1 MNKIYRL
8 VWNKSLNLWTV
19 VSENA
24 RGVTKKRNVAAN
36 ISIKTAA
43 SLSNPQD
50 QHVLF
55 KPSLIAIALSSVFFS
70 TGAFAA
76 ANIGGGVSSN
86 GSSMAIS
93 PPNDQCSGMGGQ
105 ASITNGTTGN
115 GGGSV
120 AMGCGNNI
128 SGTDS
133 TWQQRVVNRRGAGDV
148 AYGAG
153 VPTGNT
159 GGVLTGST
167 AVGRQNMI
175 RGIGGATVVGTA
187 NNSNSSSNFHNVL
200 IGQGNSSGGTGG
212 YNTLMGVGNQVV
224 DAANATS
231 DGTGVGTNSIAIGI
245 ANRVTGQTAIAFGRQ
260 SYADAD
266 YSIAQ
271 GNTATV
277 NKGATGGI
285 ALGYSATTSGA
296 RGIAIGSSDS
306 ASRDYDLASSPHAAG
321 VDSIAMGTRSKA
333 TGNETVAVGRQ
344 STAGN
349 ARDIAIGQGATAQGV
364 TDNGV
369 IRTAVA
375 VGSGSRA
382 AGRNTVA
389 LGEASTASGSG
400 ATATGAG
407 AQATGDFSTSTG
419 NQSKATA
426 NFTTATGNQAAALA
440 EGATVTGSNAT
451 AGGILSS
458 AFGAASNASGE
469 QSVAVGA
476 AAESAGENAVAVG
489 PDAKANSANDIAIG
503 NDAATALGSNGN
515 NIAMGNGVTT
525 GATGQNISIGSDGTT
540 ANSETA
546 EGGAVAIGRNQI
558 ASGDGAVAI
567 GDPNRA
573 MGSGAVALGKDNTAA
588 GDNTASTMANGAVA
602 IGNTNLAVG
611 QGSVALGNTSTAA
624 AAGAIALGD
633 TANAQATRGVAM
645 GSNAVAT
652 NVNDVAL
659 GSGSVT
665 SAANP
670 TSNGTVGDITYNYA
684 GTSPSSVMS
693 VGSEGNE
700 RQITNVAAGRV
711 NETSTDAINGSQLY
725 STQKALGN
733 LTESTANHLGGNSV
747 VNPDGSITAPSYI
760 VNETPINNVGDAIE
774 ALDQGWNLQ
783 SNGAGAD
790 AIKAGD
796 TVDIGTVT
804 GEENLTVT
812 KNGNTIQYG
821 LNKVLKVDSVTAGD
835 TVINDNGVTIANGP
849 SITKSGIN
857 AAGNPISNVGAGVA
871 GTDAVNKD
879 QLDDAAAAAKTEV
892 TQGKNITVSKTTGAD
907 GQDIYNVATADNVD
921 FNNVTVGGANGV
933 NIDGTTG
940 KISGVTAG
948 EVSATSDEA
957 INGSQLA
964 GTAKSV
970 SDALGGGSTVNPDG
984 TVTAPS
990 YTVNGETVRNV
1001 GDAITE
1007 LDKGWNLQSNG
1018 ANAGAIKAGDT
1029 VDIGTVAGEEN
1040 LTVTKNGNT
1049 IQYGLNKDLK
1059 VDSVTAGDTV
1069 INTDGVTI
1077 SNGPS
1082 ITKSGIN
1089 VAGNPISN
1097 VGAGVNDTD
1106 AVNKG
1111 QLDDAAAAA
1120 KTEVTQGKN
1129 ITVTK
1134 TKGLDGQD
1142 IYNVATADNV
1152 DFNNVTVGDVTIDGS
1167 TGKISGVTAGEVSA
1181 TSDEAINGSQLA
1193 GTAKSVS
1200 DALGG
1205 GSTVNPDGTVSAPSY
1220 TVNGVESNNVGAAI
1234 SELDKGWNL
1243 QSNGANGAAIKAG
1256 DTVDIGTVAGE
1267 ENLTVTKN
1275 GNTIQYGLNKDLKV
1289 DSVTAGDTVINT
1301 DGVTISNGPSITK
1314 SGINAAGNPI
1324 SNVGAGVNDSDAVNK
1339 GQLDDAAAAA
1349 KTEVTQGKNITVSK
1363 TTGADGQDIYN
1374 VATADNVDFNNVTVG
1389 GANGVNIDGATGKIS
1404 GVTAGEVSATSDEA
1418 INGSQLAGTAKS
1430 VSDALGGGSTVNPDG
1445 TVTAPSYTVNGET
1458 VRNVGDAITELDK
1471 GWNLQSNGANAG
1483 AIKAGDTVDIGTV
1496 AGEENLTVTKNGNT
1510 IQYGLNKDLKVDSVT
1525 AGDTVINTDGVTISN
1540 GPSIT
1545 KSGINVAGNP
1555 ITNVGA
1561 GVNDTDAVNKGQ
1573 LDDAAA
1579 AAKTEVTQGKNITV
1593 TKTTGSDGQ
1602 DIYNV
1607 ATADNVDFNNVTVG
1621 GANGVNID
1629 GTTGKISGVT
1639 AGEVSATSDEAINGS
1654 QLAGTAKSVSDAL
1667 GGGSTVNPDGTVTAP
1682 SYTVNGVES
1691 NNVGA
1696 AISELDKGWNLQ
1708 SNGANAGAVKAGDTV
1723 DIGTVTGEE
1732 NLTVTK
1738 NGNTIQYGL
1747 NKDLKVDSV
1756 TAGDTVINTNGVT
1769 ITNGPSITKSGI
1781 NAAGNPISNVGAG
1794 VNDTDAVNKSQLD
1807 KAAAAAKTEVEA
1819 GKNMTVES
1827 RTGTDGQTI
1836 YEVATAD
1843 DVDFNNVT
1851 VGGPN
1856 GVNIDGTTGK
1866 ISGVTDGTVA
1876 AGSKDA
1882 VNGGQLNDSVASTG
1896 DILGGGVTNEGGRL
1910 NGPFTVNDKGYDTVA
1925 DAIQGEAAAAKT
1937 EVEAGKN
1944 MTVESRTGADG
1955 QTIYEVATADNV
1967 DFNNVTVGGPNGVN
1981 IDGTTGKISGV
1992 TDGTVAAGSKD
2003 AVNGGQLN
2011 DSVASTGDILGG
2023 GVTNEGGKLNGPFTV
2038 NDKGYDTVADAIQG
2052 EAAAAKTEVTEGKN
2066 VTVTKTTGADG
2077 QDIYNVATKD
2087 DVSFDSV
2094 QVGDVNID
2102 GTTGKISGVT
2112 DGTIAAGSK
2121 DAVNGGQLHGVADS
2135 VRNSIGG
2142 ETTLNPDGSI
2152 TTANVGNTGQNNI
2165 HDAIDSVR
2173 GQAVAA
2179 KTEVEAGKNMTVESR
2194 TGADGQ
2200 TIYEVAT
2207 ADDVSF
2213 DSVQVGDVN
2222 IDGATGKISGVADGT
2237 IAAGS
2242 KDAIN
2247 GGQLND
2253 SLTSTG
2259 DILGGGVT
2267 NEGGKLN
2274 GPFTVSGKG
2283 YDTVADA
2290 IQGEAAAAKT
2300 EVTEGKNVTVTKTTG
2315 ADGQDIYNVATKD
2328 DVSFDSVQVGD
2339 VNIDGTTGKISGVAD
2354 GTIAAGS
2361 KDAVNGGQIHGI
2373 ADSVKNSIGGETTLN
2388 PDGSITTGNVGNTGQ
2403 NNIHDAIDS
2412 VRGQAVAAKTTVTEG
2427 DNMVVTQTK
2436 NADGSTNYEVAT
2448 ARDVDFDSVQVG
2460 DVNIDAATGKISGVA
2475 DGTIAAGS
2483 KDAVNGGQLNDSIAS
2498 TGDILGGGV
2507 TNEGGKL
2514 NGPFTVSGKG
2524 YDTVAD
2530 AIQGEA
2536 AASKTEVT
2544 EGKNVTVTKTTG
2556 ADGQDIYNVAT
2567 KDDVSF
2573 DSVQVGDVNIDAA
2586 TGKISGVAD
2595 GTIAAGSK
2603 DAINGGQLNDSIAS
2617 TGDILGGGVTNEGGK
2632 LNGPFTVSGKG
2643 YDTVADAIQGEA
2655 AAAKTEV
2662 TEGKNVTVTKTTGAD
2677 GQDIYNVATKDDVS
2691 FDSVQ
2696 VGDVNIDGTT
2706 GKISGVA
2713 DGTIAAGSTE
2723 AINGG
2728 QIHGI
2733 ADSVKNS
2740 IGGETT
2746 LNPDGSITT
2755 GNVGNT
2761 GQNNIHDAIDS
2772 VRGQAVAAKTTV
2784 TEGDN
2789 MVVTQSTNPDGS
2801 TNYEVATARD
2811 VDFDSVQVGDVNIDG
2826 ATGKISGVA
2835 DGTIAAGSKDAVNGG
2850 QLNDSVASTG
2860 DILGGGV
2867 TNEGGKLNGPFTVSG
2882 KGYDTVADAIQGEA
2896 AASKTEVTEGK
2907 NVTVTKTT
2915 GGDGQDIYNVAT
2927 KDDVDF
2933 NNVTVGGPN
2942 GINIDGTTG
2951 KISGVADGTV
2961 AAGSKDAVNGGQLDD
2976 SVASTGDILGGGVT
2990 NEGGKLNG
2998 PFTVSGKGYDTVA
3011 DAIQGEAAAAKTEVT
3026 EGKNVTVT
3034 KTTGADGQDIYNVA
3048 TKDDVD
3054 FDSVQ
3059 VGDVSIDG
3067 TTGKI
3072 SGVADGTIAAG
3083 SKDAVNGGQLNDS
3096 VASTG
3101 DILGGGVTNEGSKLN
3116 GPFTVND
3123 KGYDTVAD
3131 AIQGEAA
3138 AAKTEVEAGKNMTV
3152 ENRTGTDGQ
3161 TIYEVATADDVS
3173 FDSVQV
3179 GDVNIDGT
3187 TGKISGIADGTIAVG
3202 SKDAVNGG
3210 QLNDSIASTGDILGG
3225 GVTNEGGKLNGPF
3238 TVSGKGY
3245 DTVADAIQGEAA
3257 ASKTEVTE
3265 GKNVTVTKTTGA
3277 DGQDIYNVATKDD
3290 VSFDSVQVGDVNIDG
3305 ATGKISGVAD
3315 GTIAAGSKDAINGGQ
3330 IHAIADSVK
3339 NSIGGETTLNPD
3351 GSITTGNV
3359 GNTGQNNIH
3368 DAIDSVR
3375 GQAVAAKTTVTEGD
3389 NMVVTQS
3396 KNADGSTN
3404 YEVATAKD
3412 VKFDSVTATD
3422 ADGNETILD
3431 AKGVSLKDQA
3441 GNTTILGQD
3450 GLGFA
3455 DLMGN
3460 SVGPRISA
3468 RGIDAGNTVI
3478 TGVAPGRIAADS
3490 TDAING
3496 SQLKGVADS
3505 VSNAIGGNTTVNP
3518 DGSINTSNIGGTGKD
3533 NINDAIGAVGKA
3545 AQAAK
3550 TTVSKAD
3557 GDENITVTS
3566 RPNDEGGTDFQV
3578 GLSKDI
3584 KVDSV
3589 TAGDTVIN
3597 GDGLIIA
3604 GGPSVTKDGIDAGDN
3619 KVTGVADGTV
3629 AAGSKDA
3636 INGSQL
3642 HGVADSVK
3650 NVVGGN
3656 AKVNPDGSMT
3666 TSNVGGTGKNNI
3678 DDAINSVRGAAAAA
3692 KSTVSNKDGN
3702 ISVNETTKADGSKDF
3717 EVGLAKDIQVDSV
3730 TAANQV
3736 NVGGAGETTIAADGV
3751 RIAEGPSITKGGID
3765 AGSRKV
3771 TAVAEGAITPDSKDA
3786 INGSQLHQS
3795 YENVAKALGGGAGYD
3810 PSAGWTAP
3818 SYEVAGGKHDNVG
3831 DALNALNNADQALG
3845 DRITNLGDQMQ
3856 QAFYDTNQ
3864 RIDDVKKMAN
3874 AGVAA
3879 AMALETAPYI
3889 SGKYTYAVGA
3899 AYHGGENAVGLTLR
3913 KTADNGRWSLT
3924 TGVAAA
3930 SQGDPSFRVG
3940 LSGVFD

>member
-24 RGVTKKRNVAAN
+24 RGVTKKRNVTAN
-36 ISIKTAA
+36 TATVSSV
-43 SLSNPQD
+43 SLSFNLQY
-50 QHVLF
+50 QHLKL
-55 KPSLIAIALSSVFFS
+55 KPSLIALAISSFFFS
-70 TGAFAA
+70 SGAFAA
-76 ANIGGGVSSN
+76 ANTDGGVAN

-93 PPNDQCSGMGGQ
+93 PSSGACGTGGQ
-105 ASITNGTTGN
+105 ATVSGNNGT
-115 GGGSV
+115 
-120 AMGCGNNI
+120 ALGCGNNI
-128 SGTDS
+128 SGTDA
-133 TWQQRVVNRRGAGDV
+133 TFQQGVNNRRGAGTIGF
-148 AYGAG
+148 GAG
-153 VPTGNT
+153 VPTGNQ
-159 GGVLTGST
+159 GAIHSAST
-167 AVGRQNMI
+167 AVGRQNII
-175 RGIGGATVVGTA
+175 RGAGGATVVGNA
-187 NNSNSSSNFHNVL
+187 NVSNSGGNFTNVL
-200 IGQGNSSGGTGG
+200 MGQGNSVNSLVG
-212 YNTLMGVGNQVV
+212 YNTVMGIGNQIA
-224 DAANATS
+224 DAANANPNTFAGAGS
-231 DGTGVGTNSIAIGI
+231 NSIAIGV
-245 ANRVTGQTAIAFGRQ
+245 ANKVTGQTSIAFGRQ
-260 SYADAD
+260 SYAEAD
-266 YSIAQ
+266 YAIAQ
-271 GNTATV
+271 GSTATV
-277 NKGATGGI
+277 TSGATGGI
-285 ALGYSATTSGA
+285 ALGNSATTSGL
-296 RGIAIGSSDS
+296 RGIAIGSGTGGN
-306 ASRDYDLASSPHAAG
+306 DYDPASAPAAG
-321 VDSIAMGTRSKA
+321 GTDSIAVGTGAKA
-333 TGNETVAVGRQ
+333 TSVESTAIGRVAQATGGYSSAFGKGAEATAQLATAAGHNAKASGSSAVAVGDKAQASGQNTVAVGAEANAGSVAQ
-344 STAGN
+344 AGALVDNWTPESTQRRVDYGAGN
-349 ARDIAIGQGATAQGV
+349 TSLGYRAQSNNNGTAVGTSTQASGAASFAGGAGANASGRIGVAVGGGSLASGDSAVALGNTATASGAQGV
-364 TDNGV
+364 
-369 IRTAVA
+369 AM
-375 VGSGSRA
+375 
-382 AGRNTVA
+382 
-389 LGEASTASGSG
+389 
-400 ATATGAG
+400 GAG
-407 AQATGDFSTSTG
+407 ASARGNGGTALGKAAFATGNNSTAAGTNAKAAGVSSVATGD
-419 NQSKATA
+419 NA
-426 NFTTATGNQAAALA
+426 QA
-440 EGATVTGSNAT
+440 
-451 AGGILSS
+451 
-458 AFGAASNASGE
+458 
-469 QSVAVGA
+469 
-476 AAESAGENAVAVG
+476 
-489 PDAKANSANDIAIG
+489 KSANDIAIG
-503 NDAATALGSNGN
+503 RNAATAEGSEGD

-525 GATGQNISIGSDGTT
+525 GDTGKNVAMGSDGTT
-540 ANSETA
+540 ANSRTA
-546 EGGAVAIGRNQI
+546 SGGAVAIGRDQV
-558 ASGDGAVAI
+558 AQGDGAVAI

-573 MGSGAVALGKDNTAA
+573 NGDGAVALGKDNTAA
-588 GDNTASTMANGAVA
+588 GNTAASTAANGAVA
-602 IGNTNLAVG
+602 IGNTNQAIG
-611 QGSVALGNTSTAA
+611 QGSVAIGNTSKAS
-624 AAGAIALGD
+624 AAGTIALGD
-633 TANAQATRGVAM
+633 TANAANTRDIAMGQGASARGVTENGIIRTATAIGSGANADGRNTLAVGEASSATGSGANALGAGAEATADFTTATGNQAKATAGHATAIGNFAEASGVAATVMGSTAKASGETSSAFGALSNASGIESTAIGAGAQASSDYAVALGGETQAQATRGTAL

-652 NVNDVAL
+652 NENDVAL
-659 GSGSVT
+659 GAGSQT
-665 SAANP
+665 STATGTGYRTGTAA
-670 TSNGTVGDITYNYA
+670 
-684 GTSPSSVMS
+684 PSSVVS
-693 VGSEGNE
+693 VGTAGNE
-700 RQITNVAAGRV
+700 RRIQNLSDGAADTDAVNVRQLKNVQGGVDQLGESTANALGGGSIYNPNTGAISAPRYDVDRNSPASNVGDAFTRLSRGWTIQSNSGEIDGNVKAGDEVFIGKDSEDDNIKVYESKGTPGDSNRHFYDIRFGINRDLDLDSVTTGDTVMNDNGVTIANGPSMTKDGINAGDTTVSNVADGVAPSDAVNKGQLDKAAAASKTEVTEGKNITVTKTTGTDGQDIYNVATSDDVSFDSVQVGDVNIDGTTGKISGVTAGEV
-711 NETSTDAINGSQLY
+711 SATSDEAINGSQLAGTAK
-725 STQKALGN
+725 SVSDALGGG
-733 LTESTANHLGGNSV
+733 ST
-747 VNPDGSITAPSYI
+747 VNPDGTVTAPSYT
-760 VNETPINNVGDAIE
+760 VNGNNVSNVGAAISE
-774 ALDQGWNLQ
+774 LDKGWNLQ
-783 SNGAGAD
+783 SNGAKAGAV
-790 AIKAGD
+790 KAGD
-796 TVDIGTVT
+796 TVDIGTVA

-812 KNGNTIQYG
+812 KDGNNIKYG
-821 LNKVLKVDSVTAGD
+821 LNRDLKVDSVRAGD
-835 TVINDNGVTIANGP
+835 TLINDNGVTITNGP

-857 AAGNPISNVGAGVA
+857 AAGNTISNVGAGVA

-921 FNNVTVGGANGV
+921 FNNVTVGDV
-933 NIDGTTG
+933 TIDGTTG

-1018 ANAGAIKAGDT
+1018 ANAGAIRTGDT

-1040 LTVTKNGNT
+1040 LTVTKDGNN
-1049 IQYGLNKDLK
+1049 IKYGLNRDLK
-1059 VDSVTAGDTV
+1059 VDSVRAGDTL
-1069 INTDGVTI
+1069 IN
-1077 SNGPS
+1077 
-1082 ITKSGIN
+1082 
-1089 VAGNPISN
+1089 
-1097 VGAGVNDTD
+1097 
-1106 AVNKG
+1106 
-1111 QLDDAAAAA
+1111 
-1120 KTEVTQGKN
+1120 
-1129 ITVTK
+1129 
-1134 TKGLDGQD
+1134 
-1142 IYNVATADNV
+1142 DN
-1152 DFNNVTVGDVTIDGS
+1152 
-1167 TGKISGVTAGEVSA
+1167 
-1181 TSDEAINGSQLA
+1181 
-1193 GTAKSVS
+1193 
-1200 DALGG
+1200 
-1205 GSTVNPDGTVSAPSY
+1205 
-1220 TVNGVESNNVGAAI
+1220 
-1234 SELDKGWNL
+1234 
-1243 QSNGANGAAIKAG
+1243 
-1256 DTVDIGTVAGE
+1256 
-1267 ENLTVTKN
+1267 
-1275 GNTIQYGLNKDLKV
+1275 
-1289 DSVTAGDTVINT
+1289 
-1301 DGVTISNGPSITK
+1301 GVTISNGPSITK

-1324 SNVGAGVNDSDAVNK
+1324 SNVGAGVEDTDAVNK
-1339 GQLDDAAAAA
+1339 GQLDKAAAAA

-1363 TTGADGQDIYN
+1363 TTGLDGQDIYN

-1445 TVTAPSYTVNGET
+1445 TVTAPSYTVNGNN
-1458 VRNVGDAITELDK
+1458 VSNVGAAISELDK
-1471 GWNLQSNGANAG
+1471 GWSLQSNGANG
-1483 AIKAGDTVDIGTV
+1483 ASIKAGDTVDIGTV
-1496 AGEENLTVTKNGNT
+1496 AGEENLTVTKDGNN
-1510 IQYGLNKDLKVDSVT
+1510 IKYGLNRDLKVDSVR
-1525 AGDTVINTDGVTISN
+1525 AGDTLINDNGVTISN

-1545 KSGINVAGNP
+1545 KSGINAAGNP
-1555 ITNVGA
+1555 ISNVGA
-1561 GVNDTDAVNKGQ
+1561 GVDDTDAVNKGQ
-1573 LDDAAA
+1573 LDKAAA
-1579 AAKTEVTQGKNITV
+1579 ASKTEVTQGKNITV
-1593 TKTTGSDGQ
+1593 TKTTGLDGQ

-1629 GTTGKISGVT
+1629 GNTGKISGVTAGEVSATSDEAINGSQLAGTAKSVSDALGGGSVVNPDGTVTAPSYTVNGNNVSNVGAAISELDKGWNLQTNGAGADAIKAGDTVDIGTVAGEENLTVTKDGNNIKYGLNRDLKVESVRAGDTLINDNGVTISNGPSITKSGINAAGNPISNVGAGVDDTDAVNKGQLDKAAAASKTEVTQGKNITVTKTTGLDGQDIYNVATADNVDFNNVTVGGANGVNIDGNTGKISGVT

-1682 SYTVNGVES
+1682 SYTVNGNNVT
-1691 NNVGA
+1691 NVGA

-1708 SNGANAGAVKAGDTV
+1708 SNGAKAGAVKAGDTV
-1723 DIGTVTGEE
+1723 DIGTVAGEE
-1732 NLTVTK
+1732 NLTVSK

-1747 NKDLKVDSV
+1747 NKDLKVDRV
-1756 TAGDTVINTNGVT
+1756 TAGDTVINTDGVTIANGPSITKDGINAGDTTVSNVADGVAPSDAVNKGQLDKAAAAAKTEVTQGKNITVSKTTGADGQDIYNVATADNVDFNNVTVGGANGVNIDGATGKISGVTAGEVSATSDEAINGSQLEGTAKSVSDALGGGSTVNPDGTVTAPSYTVNGNNVTNVGAAISELDKGWNLQTNGANAGAVKAGDTVDIGTATGEENLTVTKDGNNIKYGLNRDLKVDSVRAGDTLINDNGVT
-1769 ITNGPSITKSGI
+1769 IANGPSITKSGI

-1794 VNDTDAVNKSQLD
+1794 VAGTDAVNKDQLD
-1807 KAAAAAKTEVEA
+1807 DAAAAAKTEVTQ
-1819 GKNMTVES
+1819 GKNITVS
-1827 RTGTDGQTI
+1827 KTTGADGQDI
-1836 YEVATAD
+1836 YNVATKD
-1843 DVDFNNVT
+1843 DVSFDSVQ
-1851 VGGPN
+1851 VGD
-1856 GVNIDGTTGK
+1856 VNIDGTTGK

-1876 AGSKDA
+1876 AGS
-1882 VNGGQLNDSVASTG
+1882 N
-1896 DILGGGVTNEGGRL
+1896 
-1910 NGPFTVNDKGYDTVA
+1910 
-1925 DAIQGEAAAAKT
+1925 
-1937 EVEAGKN
+1937 
-1944 MTVESRTGADG
+1944 
-1955 QTIYEVATADNV
+1955 
-1967 DFNNVTVGGPNGVN
+1967 
-1981 IDGTTGKISGV
+1981 
-1992 TDGTVAAGSKD
+1992 D

-2152 TTANVGNTGQNNI
+2152 TTANVGNTGENNI

-2194 TGADGQ
+2194 TGTDGQ

-2222 IDGATGKISGVADGT
+2222 IDAATGKISGVADGT
-2237 IAAGS
+2237 VAAGS
-2242 KDAIN
+2242 KDAVN

-2253 SLTSTG
+2253 SVASTG

-2267 NEGGKLN
+2267 NQGGKLN

-2300 EVTEGKNVTVTKTTG
+2300 EVTEGKNITVTKTTG

-2339 VNIDGTTGKISGVAD
+2339 VNIDGATGKISGVAD

-2460 DVNIDAATGKISGVA
+2460 DVNIDGATGKISGVA

-2483 KDAVNGGQLNDSIAS
+2483 KDAVNGGQLNDSVAS

-2536 AASKTEVT
+2536 AAAKTEVT

-2573 DSVQVGDVNIDAA
+2573 DSVQVGDVNIDGT
-2586 TGKISGVAD
+2586 TGKITGVAD
-2595 GTIAAGSK
+2595 GTVAAGSK
-2603 DAINGGQLNDSIAS
+2603 DAVNGGQLNDSVAS

-2723 AINGG
+2723 
-2728 QIHGI
+2728 
-2733 ADSVKNS
+2733 
-2740 IGGETT
+2740 
-2746 LNPDGSITT
+2746 
-2755 GNVGNT
+2755 
-2761 GQNNIHDAIDS
+2761 
-2772 VRGQAVAAKTTV
+2772 
-2784 TEGDN
+2784 
-2789 MVVTQSTNPDGS
+2789 
-2801 TNYEVATARD
+2801 
-2811 VDFDSVQVGDVNIDG
+2811 
-2826 ATGKISGVA
+2826 
-2835 DGTIAAGSKDAVNGG
+2835 
-2850 QLNDSVASTG
+2850 
-2860 DILGGGV
+2860 
-2867 TNEGGKLNGPFTVSG
+2867 
-2882 KGYDTVADAIQGEA
+2882 
-2896 AASKTEVTEGK
+2896 
-2907 NVTVTKTT
+2907 
-2915 GGDGQDIYNVAT
+2915 
-2927 KDDVDF
+2927 
-2933 NNVTVGGPN
+2933 
-2942 GINIDGTTG
+2942 
-2951 KISGVADGTV
+2951 
-2961 AAGSKDAVNGGQLDD
+2961 
-2976 SVASTGDILGGGVT
+2976 
-2990 NEGGKLNG
+2990 
-2998 PFTVSGKGYDTVA
+2998 
-3011 DAIQGEAAAAKTEVT
+3011 
-3026 EGKNVTVT
+3026 
-3034 KTTGADGQDIYNVA
+3034 
-3048 TKDDVD
+3048 
-3054 FDSVQ
+3054 
-3059 VGDVSIDG
+3059 
-3067 TTGKI
+3067 
-3072 SGVADGTIAAG
+3072 
-3083 SKDAVNGGQLNDS
+3083 
-3096 VASTG
+3096 
-3101 DILGGGVTNEGSKLN
+3101 
-3116 GPFTVND
+3116 
-3123 KGYDTVAD
+3123 
-3131 AIQGEAA
+3131 
-3138 AAKTEVEAGKNMTV
+3138 
-3152 ENRTGTDGQ
+3152 
-3161 TIYEVATADDVS
+3161 
-3173 FDSVQV
+3173 
-3179 GDVNIDGT
+3179 
-3187 TGKISGIADGTIAVG
+3187 
-3202 SKDAVNGG
+3202 
-3210 QLNDSIASTGDILGG
+3210 
-3225 GVTNEGGKLNGPF
+3225 
-3238 TVSGKGY
+3238 
-3245 DTVADAIQGEAA
+3245 
-3257 ASKTEVTE
+3257 
-3265 GKNVTVTKTTGA
+3265 
-3277 DGQDIYNVATKDD
+3277 
-3290 VSFDSVQVGDVNIDG
+3290 
-3305 ATGKISGVAD
+3305 
-3315 GTIAAGSKDAINGGQ
+3315 AINGGQ

-3455 DLMGN
+3455 DPMGN

-3505 VSNAIGGNTTVNP
+3505 VAGAIGGNTTVNS

-3557 GDENITVTS
+3557 GDENVTVTS

-3597 GDGLIIA
+3597 GDGLTIA

-3619 KVTGVADGTV
+3619 KVTGVADGTI

-3636 INGSQL
+3636 INGGQL
-3642 HGVADSVK
+3642 HDVADSVK

-3656 AKVNPDGSMT
+3656 AKVNPDGSIT

-3702 ISVNETTKADGSKDF
+3702 ISVNETTKADGSKDY

-3736 NVGGAGETTIAADGV
+3736 NVGGAGGTTIAADGV
-3751 RIAEGPSITKGGID
+3751 RIAEGPSMTKEGINAGGK
-3765 AGSRKV
+3765 KV
-3771 TAVAEGAITPDSKDA
+3771 TGVADGAIASGSQDG
-3786 INGSQLHQS
+3786 INGGQLHRS
-3795 YENVAKALGGGAGYD
+3795 YEDVGKALGGGAGYD
-3810 PSAGWTAP
+3810 PEKGWKGP
-3818 SYEVAGGKHDNVG
+3818 SYDVAGGKYDNVG
-3831 DALNALNNADQALG
+3831 DALGAIDN
-3845 DRITNLGDQMQ
+3845 RVTNLGDQLQ
-3856 QAFYDTNQ
+3856 QAFYDTNK
-3864 RIDDVKKMAN
+3864 RMDKLEDKMS
-3874 AGVAA
+3874 AGIAA
-3879 AMALETAPYI
+3879 TAALENAPFVP
-3889 SGKYTYAVGA
+3889 GKLTMAAGA
-3899 AYHGGENAVGLTLR
+3899 AYYNEQSAIGVTFR

-3924 TGVAAA
+3924 TGAAMG
-3930 SQGDPSFRVG
+3930 SQGNSPLVRVG
-3940 LSGVFD
+3940 VSTIID

>member
-36 ISIKTAA
+36 NSTQTAV
-43 SLSNPQD
+43 SLSSPQY
-50 QHVLF
+50 QHVLL

-70 TGAFAA
+70 TGTFAA
-76 ANIGGGVSSN
+76 VNTGGGNSDTS
-86 GSSMAIS
+86 SSMAIS
-93 PPNDQCSGMGGQ
+93 PTAQQCGTGGD
-105 ASITNGTTGN
+105 ATIRGGNGTA
-115 GGGSV
+115 V
-120 AMGCGNNI
+120 GCGNNI
-128 SGTDS
+128 SGTDP
-133 TWQQRVVNRRGAGDV
+133 TRVQGLVNRRGTGNV

-153 VPTGNT
+153 VPTTGSN
-159 GGVLTGST
+159 GGVNSAATS
-167 AVGRQNMI
+167 VGYRNTL
-175 RGIGGATVVGTA
+175 RGPGGGTLVGNA
-187 NNSNSSSNFHNVL
+187 NNSDTSAGFANVL
-200 IGQGNSSGGTGG
+200 VGQGNSTVGTGG
-212 YNTLMGVGNQVV
+212 YNTLMGIGNQIV
-224 DAANATS
+224 DDPAGTP
-231 DGTGVGTNSIAIGI
+231 DGTGIGTNSIAIGV
-245 ANRVTGQTAIAFGRQ
+245 ANRVTGQTSIAFGRQ
-260 SYADAD
+260 TIADAD

-271 GNTATV
+271 GNVATV

-285 ALGYSATTSGA
+285 ALGFSATVNGAQGVAIGSADGIRNYDPSTSARAGEHAVAVGTRTNASTYESVAIGA
-296 RGIAIGSSDS
+296 GSEVTGTDPERAQQLVNRRGTGNNNYPTGETQFLSKGTAVGQDNKISNPGGGTAIGNANTINGTGQHNIAVGQGNRAAGDGYNTALGVGNDASVGNSNTVIGVNNVVRGNTAIAMGRGTNALADFSIAQGNTATVAASATGGIALGNSANTTGIRGIAIGSGKGGANNDITT
-306 ASRDYDLASSPHAAG
+306 APNARGL
-321 VDSIAMGTRSKA
+321 DSIALGTSAIAANKGAIAIGADASTASTNTKNNQSIAIGEVAQASGDQAIALGANTRAVGDSSIAIGGDDVNRLAEDPTLSAEYTQVTGGTLRSGVYPSTEAQQGATAVGVQAVATGNFSSAYGLTSKA
-333 TGNETVAVGRQ
+333 TGTASSAFGVQANAEGLGAVAFGAVSQALGHGSLAMGVNATASGNDSTAIGSGNTKDLSARATADGATAVGHR
-344 STAGN
+344 SLAN
-349 ARDIAIGQGATAQGV
+349 ALSATAIGQGAQ
-364 TDNGV
+364 
-369 IRTAVA
+369 
-375 VGSGSRA
+375 
-382 AGRNTVA
+382 
-389 LGEASTASGSG
+389 STAAD
-400 ATATGAG
+400 ATAIGT
-407 AQATGDFSTSTG
+407 
-419 NQSKATA
+419 
-426 NFTTATGNQAAALA
+426 
-440 EGATVTGSNAT
+440 
-451 AGGILSS
+451 
-458 AFGAASNASGE
+458 
-469 QSVAVGA
+469 
-476 AAESAGENAVAVG
+476 
-489 PDAKANSANDIAIG
+489 DAKAQSDNDIAIG
-503 NDAATALGSNGN
+503 LNAATAEGSEGD

-525 GATGQNISIGSDGTT
+525 GATGKNVAIGSDGTT

-546 EGGAVAIGRNQI
+546 TGGAVAIGRDQVAN
-558 ASGDGAVAI
+558 GDGAVAI

-573 MGSGAVALGKDNTAA
+573 SGSGAVALGKDNTAA
-588 GDNTASTMANGAVA
+588 GDTAASTMASGAVA
-602 IGNTNLAVG
+602 IGNTNEAIG
-611 QGSVALGNTSTAA
+611 QGSVAIGNTSKAS
-624 AAGAIALGD
+624 AAGTIALGD
-633 TANAQATRGVAM
+633 TANAANTSDIAMGQGARAQGITEDGLIQTATAIGSEANADGGNTLAVGQKSVARGSGANALGAGTQATAEYTTAIGNQAKATADYATATGNFAEATAEGATVTGSNAKASGEASSAFGALSNASGVESTAIGAGAQASSDYAVALGGEAQAQATRGTAL

-652 NVNDVAL
+652 NADDVAL
-659 GSGSVT
+659 GSGSIT

-684 GTSPSSVMS
+684 GTSPSSVVS

-711 NETSTDAINGSQLY
+711 SETSTDAINGSQLY
-725 STQKALGN
+725 STQQALGN
-733 LTESTANHLGGNSV
+733 LAESTANHLGGGST
-747 VNPDGSITAPSYI
+747 VNPDGSVTAPSYT
-760 VNETPINNVGDAIE
+760 VNGNNVTNVGAAISE
-774 ALDQGWNLQ
+774 LDKGWNLQ
-783 SNGAGAD
+783 SNGANGAP
-790 AIKAGD
+790 IKAGD
-796 TVDIGTVT
+796 TVDIGTVA

-812 KNGNTIQYG
+812 KDGNNIKYG
-821 LNKVLKVDSVTAGD
+821 LNRDLKVDSVRAGD
-835 TVINDNGVTIANGP
+835 TLINDNGVTIANGP

-857 AAGNPISNVGAGVA
+857 AAGNPISNVSAGVED
-871 GTDAVNKD
+871 TDAVNKG
-879 QLDDAAAAAKTEV
+879 QLDKAAAASKTEV

-984 TVTAPS
+984 TV
-990 YTVNGETVRNV
+990 
-1001 GDAITE
+1001 
-1007 LDKGWNLQSNG
+1007 
-1018 ANAGAIKAGDT
+1018 
-1029 VDIGTVAGEEN
+1029 
-1040 LTVTKNGNT
+1040 
-1049 IQYGLNKDLK
+1049 
-1059 VDSVTAGDTV
+1059 
-1069 INTDGVTI
+1069 
-1077 SNGPS
+1077 
-1082 ITKSGIN
+1082 
-1089 VAGNPISN
+1089 
-1097 VGAGVNDTD
+1097 
-1106 AVNKG
+1106 
-1111 QLDDAAAAA
+1111 
-1120 KTEVTQGKN
+1120 
-1129 ITVTK
+1129 
-1134 TKGLDGQD
+1134 
-1142 IYNVATADNV
+1142 
-1152 DFNNVTVGDVTIDGS
+1152 
-1167 TGKISGVTAGEVSA
+1167 
-1181 TSDEAINGSQLA
+1181 
-1193 GTAKSVS
+1193 
-1200 DALGG
+1200 
-1205 GSTVNPDGTVSAPSY
+1205 SAPSY

-1243 QSNGANGAAIKAG
+1243 QSNGANSAAIKAG
-1256 DTVDIGTVAGE
+1256 DTVDIGTVTGE
-1267 ENLTVTKN
+1267 ENLTVTKD
-1275 GNTIQYGLNKDLKV
+1275 GNNIKYGLNRDLKV
-1289 DSVTAGDTVINT
+1289 DSVRAGDTLIN
-1301 DGVTISNGPSITK
+1301 DNGVTITNGPSITK

-1324 SNVGAGVNDSDAVNK
+1324 TNVGAGVEDTDAVNK
-1339 GQLDDAAAAA
+1339 GQLDKAAAAA
-1349 KTEVTQGKNITVSK
+1349 KTEVIQGKNITVTK

-1389 GANGVNIDGATGKIS
+1389 D
-1404 GVTAGEVSATSDEA
+1404 VT
-1418 INGSQLAGTAKS
+1418 
-1430 VSDALGGGSTVNPDG
+1430 
-1445 TVTAPSYTVNGET
+1445 
-1458 VRNVGDAITELDK
+1458 
-1471 GWNLQSNGANAG
+1471 
-1483 AIKAGDTVDIGTV
+1483 
-1496 AGEENLTVTKNGNT
+1496 
-1510 IQYGLNKDLKVDSVT
+1510 
-1525 AGDTVINTDGVTISN
+1525 
-1540 GPSIT
+1540 
-1545 KSGINVAGNP
+1545 
-1555 ITNVGA
+1555 
-1561 GVNDTDAVNKGQ
+1561 
-1573 LDDAAA
+1573 
-1579 AAKTEVTQGKNITV
+1579 
-1593 TKTTGSDGQ
+1593 
-1602 DIYNV
+1602 
-1607 ATADNVDFNNVTVG
+1607 
-1621 GANGVNID
+1621 ID
-1629 GTTGKISGVT
+1629 GTTGKI
-1639 AGEVSATSDEAINGS
+1639 N
-1654 QLAGTAKSVSDAL
+1654 
-1667 GGGSTVNPDGTVTAP
+1667 
-1682 SYTVNGVES
+1682 
-1691 NNVGA
+1691 
-1696 AISELDKGWNLQ
+1696 
-1708 SNGANAGAVKAGDTV
+1708 
-1723 DIGTVTGEE
+1723 
-1732 NLTVTK
+1732 
-1738 NGNTIQYGL
+1738 
-1747 NKDLKVDSV
+1747 
-1756 TAGDTVINTNGVT
+1756 
-1769 ITNGPSITKSGI
+1769 
-1781 NAAGNPISNVGAG
+1781 
-1794 VNDTDAVNKSQLD
+1794 
-1807 KAAAAAKTEVEA
+1807 
-1819 GKNMTVES
+1819 
-1827 RTGTDGQTI
+1827 
-1836 YEVATAD
+1836 
-1843 DVDFNNVT
+1843 
-1851 VGGPN
+1851 
-1856 GVNIDGTTGK
+1856 
-1866 ISGVTDGTVA
+1866 
-1876 AGSKDA
+1876 
-1882 VNGGQLNDSVASTG
+1882 
-1896 DILGGGVTNEGGRL
+1896 
-1910 NGPFTVNDKGYDTVA
+1910 
-1925 DAIQGEAAAAKT
+1925 
-1937 EVEAGKN
+1937 
-1944 MTVESRTGADG
+1944 
-1955 QTIYEVATADNV
+1955 
-1967 DFNNVTVGGPNGVN
+1967 
-1981 IDGTTGKISGV
+1981 GV

-2038 NDKGYDTVADAIQG
+2038 SGKGYDTVADAIQGEAAAAKTEVEAGKNMTVESRTGADGQTIYEVATADDVDFNKVTVGGANGVNIDGSTGKISGVTAGEVSATSDEVINGSQLAGTAKSVSDALGGGSTVNPDGTVSVPSYTVNGVESNNVGAAISELDKGWNLQSNGANSAAIKAGDTVDIGTVTGEENLTVTKDGNNIKYGLNRDLKVDSVRAGDTLINDNGVTITNGPSITKSGINAAGNPITNVGAGVAGTDAVNKDQLDDAAAAAKTEVTQGKNITVTKSIGTDGQDIYNVATANDVDFNNVTVGGANGVRIDGTTGKISGVTAGDVNATSTDAINGSQLAGTAKSVSDALGGGSVVNPDGTVTAPSYTVNGETVRNVGDAITELDKGWNLQSNGANAGAIRTGDTVDIGTVNGEENLTVTKDGNNIKYGLNRDLKVDSVRAGDTLINDNGVTIANGPSITKSGINAAGNPISNVGAGVDDTDAVNKGQLDKAAAASKTEVTQGKNITVSKTTGADGQDIYNVATADNVDFNNVTVGGANGVTIDGTTGKISGVADGTIAAGSKDAVNGGQLNDSVASTGDILGGGVTNEGGKLNGPFTVSGKGYDTVADAIQG

-2152 TTANVGNTGQNNI
+2152 TTANVGNTGENNI

-2207 ADDVSF
+2207 ADDVDF
-2213 DSVQVGDVN
+2213 N
-2222 IDGATGKISGVADGT
+2222 
-2237 IAAGS
+2237 
-2242 KDAIN
+2242 
-2247 GGQLND
+2247 
-2253 SLTSTG
+2253 
-2259 DILGGGVT
+2259 
-2267 NEGGKLN
+2267 
-2274 GPFTVSGKG
+2274 
-2283 YDTVADA
+2283 
-2290 IQGEAAAAKT
+2290 
-2300 EVTEGKNVTVTKTTG
+2300 NVTVGG
-2315 ADGQDIYNVATKD
+2315 ANG
-2328 DVSFDSVQVGD
+2328 

-2354 GTIAAGS
+2354 GT
-2361 KDAVNGGQIHGI
+2361 V
-2373 ADSVKNSIGGETTLN
+2373 
-2388 PDGSITTGNVGNTGQ
+2388 
-2403 NNIHDAIDS
+2403 
-2412 VRGQAVAAKTTVTEG
+2412 
-2427 DNMVVTQTK
+2427 
-2436 NADGSTNYEVAT
+2436 
-2448 ARDVDFDSVQVG
+2448 
-2460 DVNIDAATGKISGVA
+2460 
-2475 DGTIAAGS
+2475 AAGS
-2483 KDAVNGGQLNDSIAS
+2483 KDAVNGGQLNDS
-2498 TGDILGGGV
+2498 V
-2507 TNEGGKL
+2507 
-2514 NGPFTVSGKG
+2514 
-2524 YDTVAD
+2524 
-2530 AIQGEA
+2530 
-2536 AASKTEVT
+2536 
-2544 EGKNVTVTKTTG
+2544 
-2556 ADGQDIYNVAT
+2556 
-2567 KDDVSF
+2567 
-2573 DSVQVGDVNIDAA
+2573 
-2586 TGKISGVAD
+2586 
-2595 GTIAAGSK
+2595 
-2603 DAINGGQLNDSIAS
+2603 AS

-2696 VGDVNIDGTT
+2696 VGDVNIDGVT
-2706 GKISGVA
+2706 GKISGIA
-2713 DGTIAAGSTE
+2713 DGTIAAGSKD
-2723 AINGG
+2723 AVNGG
-2728 QIHGI
+2728 QLHGV
-2733 ADSVKNS
+2733 ADSVRNS

-2755 GNVGNT
+2755 ANVGNT

-2789 MVVTQSTNPDGS
+2789 MVVTQSKNADGS
-2801 TNYEVATARD
+2801 TNYEVSTARD
-2811 VDFDSVQVGDVNIDG
+2811 VDFDSVQVGDVNIDA

-2835 DGTIAAGSKDAVNGG
+2835 DGTVAAGSKDAVNGG

-2915 GGDGQDIYNVAT
+2915 GADGQDIYNVAT
-2927 KDDVDF
+2927 KDDVSFDS
-2933 NNVTVGGPN
+2933 VQVGDV
-2942 GINIDGTTG
+2942 NIDGATGKISGVADGSVTAGSKDAVNGGQIHGIADSVKNSIGGETILNPDGSITTANVGNTGQNNIHDAIDSVRGQAVAAKTTVTEGNNMVVTQSTNPDGSTNYEVATARDVDFDSVQVGDVNIDGATG
-2951 KISGVADGTV
+2951 KISGVADGTI
-2961 AAGSKDAVNGGQLDD
+2961 AAGSKDAVNGGQLND
-2976 SVASTGDILGGGVT
+2976 SIASTGDILGGGVT
-2990 NEGGKLNG
+2990 NDGGKLNG
-2998 PFTVSGKGYDTVA
+2998 PFTVNDKGYDTVA
-3011 DAIQGEAAAAKTEVT
+3011 DAIQGEAAASKTEVT

-3054 FDSVQ
+3054 FNNVT
-3059 VGDVSIDG
+3059 VGGPNGVNIDG
-3067 TTGKI
+3067 STGKI

-3101 DILGGGVTNEGSKLN
+3101 DILGGGVTNEGGKLN

-3152 ENRTGTDGQ
+3152 ESRTGTDGQ

-3290 VSFDSVQVGDVNIDG
+3290 VSFDSVQVGNVNIDG
-3305 ATGKISGVAD
+3305 TTGKISGVAD

-3330 IHAIADSVK
+3330 IHGIADSVK

-3455 DLMGN
+3455 DSMGN

-3478 TGVAPGRIAADS
+3478 TGVAPGRIATDS
-3490 TDAING
+3490 QDAING

-3505 VSNAIGGNTTVNP
+3505 VAGAIGGNTTVNS

-3533 NINDAIGAVGKA
+3533 NINDAIGAVGDA
-3545 AQAAK
+3545 AKAAK

-3557 GDENITVTS
+3557 GDENVTVTS

-3597 GDGLIIA
+3597 GDGLTIA

-3636 INGSQL
+3636 INGGQL

-3656 AKVNPDGSMT
+3656 AKVNPDGSIT

-3702 ISVNETTKADGSKDF
+3702 ISVNETTKADGSKDY

-3736 NVGGAGETTIAADGV
+3736 NVGGAGGTTIAADGV

-3771 TAVAEGAITPDSKDA
+3771 TAVAEGAIAADSKDA
-3786 INGSQLHQS
+3786 INGSQLHKS

-3818 SYEVAGGKHDNVG
+3818 SYQVGGNTHNNVG

>member
-8 VWNKSLNLWTV
+8 VWNKSLNIWTV

-36 ISIKTAA
+36 TSIKTAV
-43 SLSNPQD
+43 SLSNSQY
-50 QHVLF
+50 QHVLLR
-55 KPSLIAIALSSVFFS
+55 PSLIVIALSSVFFS

-76 ANIGGGVSSN
+76 TNTGGGASSN

-93 PPNDQCSGMGGQ
+93 PSNDQCSGMGGQ

-120 AMGCGNNI
+120 AVGCGNNI

-133 TWQQRVVNRRGAGDV
+133 TWQQGLVNRRGTGNV

-167 AVGRQNMI
+167 AVGRQNTI
-175 RGIGGATVVGTA
+175 RGGGGATVVGTA
-187 NNSNSSSNFHNVL
+187 NNSSSSSNFHNVL
-200 IGQGNSSGGTGG
+200 MGQGNSAVGTGG
-212 YNTLMGVGNQVV
+212 YNTLMGVGNQIVD
-224 DAANATS
+224 DAASNP

-245 ANRVTGQTAIAFGRQ
+245 ANRVTGQTSIAFGRQ

-271 GNTATV
+271 GNVATV

-285 ALGYSATTSGA
+285 ALGFSATVDGKQGVAIGSASGVRNYDPATSARANEDAVAVGTRTNASTLESVAIGAGSEVTGTNIGLQQQIGNRRGTGTNNYPSGA
-296 RGIAIGSSDS
+296 GNYASRGTAVGQNNKISNLGGGTAIGSNNTISPAANPSSAGYNIVIGQGNLASDAYNTALGIGNDVSKGTSNTAIGVNNIANGNTAIAMGRGTNALADFSIAQGNTATVASGATGGIALGNSANTTGVRGIAIGSSTGGAQNDTAS
-306 ASRDYDLASSPHAAG
+306 AP
-321 VDSIAMGTRSKA
+321 
-333 TGNETVAVGRQ
+333 N
-344 STAGN
+344 
-349 ARDIAIGQGATAQGV
+349 AIG
-364 TDNGV
+364 TDA
-369 IRTAVA
+369 I
-375 VGSGSRA
+375 
-382 AGRNTVA
+382 A
-389 LGEASTASGSG
+389 LG
-400 ATATGAG
+400 TGAKG
-407 AQATGDFSTSTG
+407 TS
-419 NQSKATA
+419 
-426 NFTTATGNQAAALA
+426 
-440 EGATVTGSNAT
+440 
-451 AGGILSS
+451 
-458 AFGAASNASGE
+458 
-469 QSVAVGA
+469 
-476 AAESAGENAVAVG
+476 
-489 PDAKANSANDIAIG
+489 DNDIAIG
-503 NDAATALGSNGN
+503 RNAATAAGSGGD
-515 NIAMGNGVTT
+515 NIAMGNGVVT
-525 GATGQNISIGSDGTT
+525 GATGKNVAIGSEGTT
-540 ANSETA
+540 ANSRTGD
-546 EGGAVAIGRNQI
+546 GGAVSIGRGQR
-558 ASGDGAVAI
+558 ATGDGAVAI
-567 GDPNRA
+567 GDPNVA
-573 MGSGAVALGKDNTAA
+573 NGDGAIALGKDNIAAGDTAGNTVANGAVALGYENQ
-588 GDNTASTMANGAVA
+588 A
-602 IGNTNLAVG
+602 IG
-611 QGSVALGNTSTAA
+611 QGSVALGHTSVAA

-633 TANAQATRGVAM
+633 NANAQASRGVAL

-652 NVNDVAL
+652 NANDVAL

-684 GTSPSSVMS
+684 GTSPSSVVS

-711 NETSTDAINGSQLY
+711 SETSTDAINGSQLY
-725 STQKALGN
+725 STQQALGN
-733 LTESTANHLGGNSV
+733 LAESTANHLGGGST
-747 VNPDGSITAPSYI
+747 VNPDGSVTAPSYT
-760 VNETPINNVGDAIE
+760 VNGNNVTNVGAAISE
-774 ALDQGWNLQ
+774 LDKGWNLQ
-783 SNGAGAD
+783 SNGANGAP
-790 AIKAGD
+790 IKAGD
-796 TVDIGTVT
+796 TVDIGTVA

-812 KNGNTIQYG
+812 KDGNNIKYG
-821 LNKVLKVDSVTAGD
+821 LNRDLKVDSVRAGD
-835 TVINDNGVTIANGP
+835 TLINDNGVTIANGP

-857 AAGNPISNVGAGVA
+857 AAGNPISNVGAGVED
-871 GTDAVNKD
+871 TDAVNKG
-879 QLDDAAAAAKTEV
+879 QLDKAAAAAKTEVTQGKNITVTKTTGLDGQDIYNVATADNVDFNNVTVGGANGVNIDGNTGKISGVTAGEVSTTSDEAINGSQLAGTAKSVSDALGGGSTVNPDGTVTAPSYTVNGETVRNVGDAITELDKGWNLQSNGANAGAIRTGDTVDIGTVAGEENLTVTKDGNNIKYGLNRDLKVDSVRAGDTLINDNGVTIANGPSITKSGINAAGNPISNVGAGVDDTDAVNKGQLDKAAAAAKTEV
-892 TQGKNITVSKTTGAD
+892 TQGKNITVSKTTGADGQDIYNVATADNVDFNNVTVGGANGVNIDGTTGKVSGVTAGEVSATSDEAINGSQLAGTAKSVSDALGGGSTVNPDGTVTAPSYTVNGETVRNVGDAITELDKGWNLQTNGANAGAIRTGDTVDIGTATGEENLTVSKNGNTIQYGLNKDLKVDRVTAGDTVINTDGVTISNGPSITKSGINAAGNPISNVGAGVDDTDAVNKGQLDKAAAAAKTEVTQGKNITVSKTTGADGQDIYNVATADNVDFNNVTVGGANGVSIDGTTGKISGVTAGEVSTTSDEAINGSQLAGTAKSVSDALGGGSTVNPDGTVTAPSYTVNGNNVTNVGAAISELDKGWNLQTNGANAGAVKAGDTVDIGTVAGEENLTVTKDGNNIKYGLNRDLKVDSVRAGDTLINDNGVTIVNGPSITKSGINAAGNPISNVDAGVDDTDAVNKGQLDKAAAASKTEVTQGKNITVTKTTGLD

-990 YTVNGETVRNV
+990 YTVNG
-1001 GDAITE
+1001 
-1007 LDKGWNLQSNG
+1007 
-1018 ANAGAIKAGDT
+1018 
-1029 VDIGTVAGEEN
+1029 
-1040 LTVTKNGNT
+1040 
-1049 IQYGLNKDLK
+1049 
-1059 VDSVTAGDTV
+1059 
-1069 INTDGVTI
+1069 
-1077 SNGPS
+1077 
-1082 ITKSGIN
+1082 
-1089 VAGNPISN
+1089 
-1097 VGAGVNDTD
+1097 
-1106 AVNKG
+1106 
-1111 QLDDAAAAA
+1111 
-1120 KTEVTQGKN
+1120 
-1129 ITVTK
+1129 
-1134 TKGLDGQD
+1134 
-1142 IYNVATADNV
+1142 
-1152 DFNNVTVGDVTIDGS
+1152 NNVS
-1167 TGKISGVTAGEVSA
+1167 
-1181 TSDEAINGSQLA
+1181 
-1193 GTAKSVS
+1193 
-1200 DALGG
+1200 
-1205 GSTVNPDGTVSAPSY
+1205 
-1220 TVNGVESNNVGAAI
+1220 NVGAAI

-1243 QSNGANGAAIKAG
+1243 QSNGAKAGAVKAG
-1256 DTVDIGTVAGE
+1256 DAVDIGTVAGE
-1267 ENLTVTKN
+1267 ENLTVTKD
-1275 GNTIQYGLNKDLKV
+1275 GNNIKYGLNRDLKV
-1289 DSVTAGDTVINT
+1289 DSVRAGDTLIN
-1301 DGVTISNGPSITK
+1301 DNGVTIANGPSITK

-1324 SNVGAGVNDSDAVNK
+1324 SNVGAGVDDTDAVNK
-1339 GQLDDAAAAA
+1339 GQLDKAAAAS

-1363 TTGADGQDIYN
+1363 TRGADGQDIYN
-1374 VATADNVDFNNVTVG
+1374 VATADD
-1389 GANGVNIDGATGKIS
+1389 
-1404 GVTAGEVSATSDEA
+1404 VSFD
-1418 INGSQLAGTAKS
+1418 S
-1430 VSDALGGGSTVNPDG
+1430 VQ
-1445 TVTAPSYTVNGET
+1445 
-1458 VRNVGDAITELDK
+1458 VGD
-1471 GWNLQSNGANAG
+1471 
-1483 AIKAGDTVDIGTV
+1483 
-1496 AGEENLTVTKNGNT
+1496 
-1510 IQYGLNKDLKVDSVT
+1510 
-1525 AGDTVINTDGVTISN
+1525 
-1540 GPSIT
+1540 
-1545 KSGINVAGNP
+1545 
-1555 ITNVGA
+1555 
-1561 GVNDTDAVNKGQ
+1561 
-1573 LDDAAA
+1573 
-1579 AAKTEVTQGKNITV
+1579 
-1593 TKTTGSDGQ
+1593 
-1602 DIYNV
+1602 
-1607 ATADNVDFNNVTVG
+1607 
-1621 GANGVNID
+1621 VNID
-1629 GTTGKISGVT
+1629 GTTGKISGV
-1639 AGEVSATSDEAINGS
+1639 A
-1654 QLAGTAKSVSDAL
+1654 
-1667 GGGSTVNPDGTVTAP
+1667 DGT
-1682 SYTVNGVES
+1682 
-1691 NNVGA
+1691 
-1696 AISELDKGWNLQ
+1696 I
-1708 SNGANAGAVKAGDTV
+1708 
-1723 DIGTVTGEE
+1723 
-1732 NLTVTK
+1732 
-1738 NGNTIQYGL
+1738 
-1747 NKDLKVDSV
+1747 
-1756 TAGDTVINTNGVT
+1756 
-1769 ITNGPSITKSGI
+1769 
-1781 NAAGNPISNVGAG
+1781 
-1794 VNDTDAVNKSQLD
+1794 
-1807 KAAAAAKTEVEA
+1807 
-1819 GKNMTVES
+1819 
-1827 RTGTDGQTI
+1827 
-1836 YEVATAD
+1836 
-1843 DVDFNNVT
+1843 
-1851 VGGPN
+1851 
-1856 GVNIDGTTGK
+1856 
-1866 ISGVTDGTVA
+1866 A

-1882 VNGGQLNDSVASTG
+1882 VNGSQLNDSVASTG
-1896 DILGGGVTNEGGRL
+1896 DILGGGVTNEGGKL
-1910 NGPFTVNDKGYDTVA
+1910 NGPFTVSGKGYDTVA

-1955 QTIYEVATADNV
+1955 QTIYEVATA
-1967 DFNNVTVGGPNGVN
+1967 
-1981 IDGTTGKISGV
+1981 
-1992 TDGTVAAGSKD
+1992 
-2003 AVNGGQLN
+2003 
-2011 DSVASTGDILGG
+2011 
-2023 GVTNEGGKLNGPFTV
+2023 
-2038 NDKGYDTVADAIQG
+2038 
-2052 EAAAAKTEVTEGKN
+2052 
-2066 VTVTKTTGADG
+2066 
-2077 QDIYNVATKD
+2077 D

-2194 TGADGQ
+2194 TGTDGQ

-2207 ADDVSF
+2207 ADDVDSVQVGDVNIDAATGKISGVADGTVAAGSKDAVNGGQLNDSVASTGDILGGGVTNEGGKLNGPFTVSGKGYDTVADAIQGEAAAAKTEVTEGKNITVTKTTGADGQDIYNVATKDDVSF

-2222 IDGATGKISGVADGT
+2222 IDGTTGKISGVTDGTIAAGSKDAVNGGQLHGVADSVCNSIGGETTLNPDGSITTGNVGNTGQNNIHDAIDSVRGAAVAAKTEVEAGKNMTVESRTGAAGQTIYEVATADDVDFNNVTVGGANGVNIDGTTGKISGVADGT
-2237 IAAGS
+2237 VAAGS
-2242 KDAIN
+2242 KDAVN

-2253 SLTSTG
+2253 SVASTG

-2412 VRGQAVAAKTTVTEG
+2412 VRGAAVAAKTEVEAGKNMTVESRTG
-2427 DNMVVTQTK
+2427 
-2436 NADGSTNYEVAT
+2436 ADGQTIYEVAT
-2448 ARDVDFDSVQVG
+2448 ADDVDFNNITVG
-2460 DVNIDAATGKISGVA
+2460 GANGVNIDGTTGKISGVA
-2475 DGTIAAGS
+2475 DGTVAAGS
-2483 KDAVNGGQLNDSIAS
+2483 KDAVNGGQLNDSVAS

-2536 AASKTEVT
+2536 AAAKTEVT
-2544 EGKNVTVTKTTG
+2544 EGKNITVTKTTG
-2556 ADGQDIYNVAT
+2556 ADGQDIYNVET
-2567 KDDVSF
+2567 KDHVSF
-2573 DSVQVGDVNIDAA
+2573 DSVQVGDVNIDGTTGKISGVTDGTIAA
-2586 TGKISGVAD
+2586 GSKDAVNGGQLHGVADSVRNSIGGETTLNLDGSITTANVGNTGQNNIHDAIDSVRGAAVAAKTEVEAGKNMTVESRTGADGQTIYEVATADDVDFNNVTVGGANGVNIDGTTGKISGVAD

-2603 DAINGGQLNDSIAS
+2603 DAINGGQLNDSVAS

-2706 GKISGVA
+2706 GKISGV
-2713 DGTIAAGSTE
+2713 T
-2723 AINGG
+2723 
-2728 QIHGI
+2728 
-2733 ADSVKNS
+2733 
-2740 IGGETT
+2740 
-2746 LNPDGSITT
+2746 
-2755 GNVGNT
+2755 
-2761 GQNNIHDAIDS
+2761 
-2772 VRGQAVAAKTTV
+2772 
-2784 TEGDN
+2784 
-2789 MVVTQSTNPDGS
+2789 
-2801 TNYEVATARD
+2801 
-2811 VDFDSVQVGDVNIDG
+2811 
-2826 ATGKISGVA
+2826 
-2835 DGTIAAGSKDAVNGG
+2835 
-2850 QLNDSVASTG
+2850 
-2860 DILGGGV
+2860 
-2867 TNEGGKLNGPFTVSG
+2867 
-2882 KGYDTVADAIQGEA
+2882 
-2896 AASKTEVTEGK
+2896 
-2907 NVTVTKTT
+2907 
-2915 GGDGQDIYNVAT
+2915 
-2927 KDDVDF
+2927 
-2933 NNVTVGGPN
+2933 
-2942 GINIDGTTG
+2942 
-2951 KISGVADGTV
+2951 DGTV
-2961 AAGSKDAVNGGQLDD
+2961 AAGSKDAVNGGQLND

-3048 TKDDVD
+3048 TKDDVS

-3059 VGDVSIDG
+3059 VGDVNIDG
-3067 TTGKI
+3067 VTGKI

-3083 SKDAVNGGQLNDS
+3083 S
-3096 VASTG
+3096 
-3101 DILGGGVTNEGSKLN
+3101 
-3116 GPFTVND
+3116 
-3123 KGYDTVAD
+3123 
-3131 AIQGEAA
+3131 
-3138 AAKTEVEAGKNMTV
+3138 TE
-3152 ENRTGTDGQ
+3152 
-3161 TIYEVATADDVS
+3161 
-3173 FDSVQV
+3173 
-3179 GDVNIDGT
+3179 
-3187 TGKISGIADGTIAVG
+3187 
-3202 SKDAVNGG
+3202 
-3210 QLNDSIASTGDILGG
+3210 
-3225 GVTNEGGKLNGPF
+3225 
-3238 TVSGKGY
+3238 
-3245 DTVADAIQGEAA
+3245 
-3257 ASKTEVTE
+3257 
-3265 GKNVTVTKTTGA
+3265 
-3277 DGQDIYNVATKDD
+3277 
-3290 VSFDSVQVGDVNIDG
+3290 
-3305 ATGKISGVAD
+3305 
-3315 GTIAAGSKDAINGGQ
+3315 AINGGQ
-3330 IHAIADSVK
+3330 LHGVADSVK
-3339 NSIGGETTLNPD
+3339 TSIGGKTSLNPD
-3351 GSITTGNV
+3351 GSITTSDV
-3359 GNTGQNNIH
+3359 GNTGKNNIH

-3389 NMVVTQS
+3389 NIVVTQS

-3455 DLMGN
+3455 DPMGN

-3478 TGVAPGRIAADS
+3478 TGVAPGRIATDS
-3490 TDAING
+3490 QDAING

-3505 VSNAIGGNTTVNP
+3505 VAGAIGGNTTVNP
-3518 DGSINTSNIGGTGKD
+3518 DGSISTSNIGGTGKD

-3545 AQAAK
+3545 AQEAK
-3550 TTVSKAD
+3550 TTVSKAA
-3557 GDENITVTS
+3557 GDENVTVSS
-3566 RPNDEGGTDFQV
+3566 RQNADGSTDYEV
-3578 GLSKDI
+3578 GLSKDV

-3597 GDGLIIA
+3597 GDGLTIA

-3619 KVTGVADGTV
+3619 KVTGVADGTI

-3636 INGSQL
+3636 INGGQL

-3656 AKVNPDGSMT
+3656 AKVNPDGSIT

-3702 ISVNETTKADGSKDF
+3702 ISVNETTKADGSKDY

-3736 NVGGAGETTIAADGV
+3736 NVGGAGGTTIAADGV

-3786 INGSQLHQS
+3786 INGSQLHKS

>member
-8 VWNKSLNLWTV
+8 VWNKSLNIWTV

-36 ISIKTAA
+36 TSIKTAV
-43 SLSNPQD
+43 SLSNTQY
-50 QHVLF
+50 QQVLLR
-55 KPSLIAIALSSVFFS
+55 PSLIAIALSSVFFS
-70 TGAFAA
+70 TGTFAA
-76 ANIGGGVSSN
+76 TNTGGGASSN

-93 PPNDQCSGMGGQ
+93 PSNDQCSGMGGQ

-120 AMGCGNNI
+120 AVGCGNNI

-133 TWQQRVVNRRGAGDV
+133 TWQQGLVNRRGTGNV

-167 AVGRQNMI
+167 AVGRQNTI
-175 RGIGGATVVGTA
+175 RGVGGATVVGTA
-187 NNSNSSSNFHNVL
+187 NNSSSSSNFHNVL
-200 IGQGNSSGGTGG
+200 MGQGNSAVGTGG
-212 YNTLMGVGNQVV
+212 YNTLMGVGNQIVD
-224 DAANATS
+224 DAASNP

-245 ANRVTGQTAIAFGRQ
+245 ANRVTGQTSIAFGRQ

-271 GNTATV
+271 GNVATV

-285 ALGYSATTSGA
+285 ALGFSATVDGKQGVAIGSASGVRNYDPATSARANEDAVAVGTRTNASTLESVAIGAGSEVTGTNIGLQQQIGNRRGTGTNNYPSGA
-296 RGIAIGSSDS
+296 GNYASRGTAVGQNNKISNLGGGTAIGSNNTISPAANPSSAGYNIVIGQGNLASDAYNTALGIGNDVSKGTSNTAIGVNNIANGNTAIAMGRGTNALADFSIAQGNTATVASGATGGIALGNSANTTGVRGIAIGSSTGGAQNDTAS
-306 ASRDYDLASSPHAAG
+306 AP
-321 VDSIAMGTRSKA
+321 
-333 TGNETVAVGRQ
+333 N
-344 STAGN
+344 
-349 ARDIAIGQGATAQGV
+349 AIG
-364 TDNGV
+364 TDA
-369 IRTAVA
+369 I
-375 VGSGSRA
+375 
-382 AGRNTVA
+382 A
-389 LGEASTASGSG
+389 LG
-400 ATATGAG
+400 TGAKG
-407 AQATGDFSTSTG
+407 TS
-419 NQSKATA
+419 
-426 NFTTATGNQAAALA
+426 
-440 EGATVTGSNAT
+440 
-451 AGGILSS
+451 
-458 AFGAASNASGE
+458 
-469 QSVAVGA
+469 
-476 AAESAGENAVAVG
+476 
-489 PDAKANSANDIAIG
+489 DNDIAIG
-503 NDAATALGSNGN
+503 RNAATAAGSGGD
-515 NIAMGNGVTT
+515 NIAMGNGVVT
-525 GATGQNISIGSDGTT
+525 GATGKNVAIGSEGTT
-540 ANSETA
+540 ANSRTGD
-546 EGGAVAIGRNQI
+546 GGAVSIGRGQR
-558 ASGDGAVAI
+558 ATGDGAVAI
-567 GDPNRA
+567 GDPNVA
-573 MGSGAVALGKDNTAA
+573 NGDGAIALGKDNIAAGDTAGNTVANGAVALGYENQ
-588 GDNTASTMANGAVA
+588 A
-602 IGNTNLAVG
+602 IG
-611 QGSVALGNTSTAA
+611 QGSVALGHTSVAA

-633 TANAQATRGVAM
+633 NANAQASRGVAL

-652 NVNDVAL
+652 NANDVAL

-684 GTSPSSVMS
+684 GTSPSSVVS

-725 STQKALGN
+725 STQQALGN
-733 LTESTANHLGGNSV
+733 LAESTANHLGGGST
-747 VNPDGSITAPSYI
+747 VNPDGSVTAPSYT
-760 VNETPINNVGDAIE
+760 VNGNNVTNVGAAISE
-774 ALDQGWNLQ
+774 LDKGWNLQ
-783 SNGAGAD
+783 SNGANGAP
-790 AIKAGD
+790 IKAGD
-796 TVDIGTVT
+796 TVDIGTVA

-812 KNGNTIQYG
+812 KDGNNIKYG
-821 LNKVLKVDSVTAGD
+821 LNRDLKVDSVRAGD
-835 TVINDNGVTIANGP
+835 TLINDNGVTISNGPSITKSGINAAGNTISNVADGTAPSDAVNKGQLDKAAAAAKTEVTQGKNITVSKTTGADGQDIYNVATADNVDFNNVTVGGANGVNIDGNTGKISGVTAGEVSATSDEAINGSQLAGTAKSVSDALGGGSTVNPDGTVTAPSYTVNGETVRNVGDAITELDKGWNLQSNGANAGAIRTGDTVDIGTVAGEENLTVTKDGNNIKYGLNRDLKVDSVRAGDTLINDNGVTISNGP

-857 AAGNPISNVGAGVA
+857 AAGNPISNVGAGVED
-871 GTDAVNKD
+871 TDAVNKG
-879 QLDDAAAAAKTEV
+879 QLDKAAAAAKTEV

-1018 ANAGAIKAGDT
+1018 ANAGAIRTGDT

-1040 LTVTKNGNT
+1040 LTVTKDGNN
-1049 IQYGLNKDLK
+1049 IKYGLNRDLK
-1059 VDSVTAGDTV
+1059 VDSVRAGDTL
-1069 INTDGVTI
+1069 IN
-1077 SNGPS
+1077 
-1082 ITKSGIN
+1082 
-1089 VAGNPISN
+1089 
-1097 VGAGVNDTD
+1097 
-1106 AVNKG
+1106 
-1111 QLDDAAAAA
+1111 
-1120 KTEVTQGKN
+1120 
-1129 ITVTK
+1129 
-1134 TKGLDGQD
+1134 
-1142 IYNVATADNV
+1142 DN
-1152 DFNNVTVGDVTIDGS
+1152 
-1167 TGKISGVTAGEVSA
+1167 
-1181 TSDEAINGSQLA
+1181 
-1193 GTAKSVS
+1193 
-1200 DALGG
+1200 
-1205 GSTVNPDGTVSAPSY
+1205 
-1220 TVNGVESNNVGAAI
+1220 
-1234 SELDKGWNL
+1234 
-1243 QSNGANGAAIKAG
+1243 
-1256 DTVDIGTVAGE
+1256 
-1267 ENLTVTKN
+1267 
-1275 GNTIQYGLNKDLKV
+1275 
-1289 DSVTAGDTVINT
+1289 
-1301 DGVTISNGPSITK
+1301 GVTISNGPSITK

-1324 SNVGAGVNDSDAVNK
+1324 SNVGAGVEDTDAVNK
-1339 GQLDDAAAAA
+1339 GQLDKAAAAA

-1363 TTGADGQDIYN
+1363 TTGLDGQDIYN

-1445 TVTAPSYTVNGET
+1445 TVTAPSYTVNGNN
-1458 VRNVGDAITELDK
+1458 VSNVGAAISELDK
-1471 GWNLQSNGANAG
+1471 GWSLQSNGANG
-1483 AIKAGDTVDIGTV
+1483 ASIKAGDTVDIGTV
-1496 AGEENLTVTKNGNT
+1496 AGEENLTVTKDGNN
-1510 IQYGLNKDLKVDSVT
+1510 IKYGLNRDLKVDSVR
-1525 AGDTVINTDGVTISN
+1525 AGDTLINDNGVTISN

-1545 KSGINVAGNP
+1545 KSGINAAGNP
-1555 ITNVGA
+1555 ISNVGA
-1561 GVNDTDAVNKGQ
+1561 GVDDTDAVNKGQ
-1573 LDDAAA
+1573 LDKAAA
-1579 AAKTEVTQGKNITV
+1579 ASKTEVTQGKNITV
-1593 TKTTGSDGQ
+1593 TKTTGLDGQ

-1629 GTTGKISGVT
+1629 GNTGKISGVTAGEVSATSDEAINGSQLAGTAKSVSDALGGGSVVNPDGTVTAPSYTVNGNNVSNVGAAISELDKGWNLQTNGAGADAIKAGDTVDIGTVAGEENLTVTKDGNNIKYGLNRDLKVESVRAGDTLINDNGVTISNGPSITKSGINAAGNPISNVGAGVDDTDAVNKGQLDKAAAASKTEVTQGKNITVTKTTGLDGQDIYNVATADNVDFNNVTVGGANGVNIDGNTGKISGVT

-1682 SYTVNGVES
+1682 SYTVNGNNVT
-1691 NNVGA
+1691 NVGA

-1708 SNGANAGAVKAGDTV
+1708 SNGAKAGAVKAGDTV
-1723 DIGTVTGEE
+1723 DIGTVAGEE
-1732 NLTVTK
+1732 NLTVSK

-1747 NKDLKVDSV
+1747 NKDLKVDRV
-1756 TAGDTVINTNGVT
+1756 TAGDTVINTDGVTIANGPSITKDGINAGDTTVSNVADGVAPSDAVNKGQLDKAAAAAKTEVTQGKNITVSKTTGADGQDIYNVATADNVDFNNVTVGGANGVNIDGATGKISGVTAGEVSATSDEAINGSQLEGTAKSVSDALGGGSTVNPDGTVTAPSYTVNGNNVTNVGAAISELDKGWNLQTNGANAGAVKAGDTVDIGTATGEENLTVTKDGNNIKYGLNRDLKVDSVRAGDTLINDNGVT
-1769 ITNGPSITKSGI
+1769 IANGPSITKSGI

-1794 VNDTDAVNKSQLD
+1794 VAGTDAVNKDQLD
-1807 KAAAAAKTEVEA
+1807 DAAAAAKTEVTQ
-1819 GKNMTVES
+1819 GKNITVS
-1827 RTGTDGQTI
+1827 KTTGADGQDI
-1836 YEVATAD
+1836 YNVATKD
-1843 DVDFNNVT
+1843 DVSFDSVQ
-1851 VGGPN
+1851 VGD
-1856 GVNIDGTTGK
+1856 VNIDGTTGK

-1876 AGSKDA
+1876 AGS
-1882 VNGGQLNDSVASTG
+1882 N
-1896 DILGGGVTNEGGRL
+1896 
-1910 NGPFTVNDKGYDTVA
+1910 
-1925 DAIQGEAAAAKT
+1925 
-1937 EVEAGKN
+1937 
-1944 MTVESRTGADG
+1944 
-1955 QTIYEVATADNV
+1955 
-1967 DFNNVTVGGPNGVN
+1967 
-1981 IDGTTGKISGV
+1981 
-1992 TDGTVAAGSKD
+1992 D

-2152 TTANVGNTGQNNI
+2152 TTANVGNTGENNI

-2194 TGADGQ
+2194 TGTDGQ

-2222 IDGATGKISGVADGT
+2222 IDAATGKISGVADGT
-2237 IAAGS
+2237 VAAGS
-2242 KDAIN
+2242 KDAVN

-2253 SLTSTG
+2253 SVASTG

-2267 NEGGKLN
+2267 NQGGKLN

-2300 EVTEGKNVTVTKTTG
+2300 EVTEGKNITVTKTTG

-2339 VNIDGTTGKISGVAD
+2339 VNIDGATGKISGVAD

-2460 DVNIDAATGKISGVA
+2460 DVNIDGATGKISGVA

-2483 KDAVNGGQLNDSIAS
+2483 KDAVNGGQLNDS
-2498 TGDILGGGV
+2498 V
-2507 TNEGGKL
+2507 
-2514 NGPFTVSGKG
+2514 
-2524 YDTVAD
+2524 
-2530 AIQGEA
+2530 
-2536 AASKTEVT
+2536 
-2544 EGKNVTVTKTTG
+2544 
-2556 ADGQDIYNVAT
+2556 
-2567 KDDVSF
+2567 
-2573 DSVQVGDVNIDAA
+2573 
-2586 TGKISGVAD
+2586 
-2595 GTIAAGSK
+2595 
-2603 DAINGGQLNDSIAS
+2603 AS

-2706 GKISGVA
+2706 GKI
-2713 DGTIAAGSTE
+2713 T
-2723 AINGG
+2723 
-2728 QIHGI
+2728 
-2733 ADSVKNS
+2733 
-2740 IGGETT
+2740 
-2746 LNPDGSITT
+2746 
-2755 GNVGNT
+2755 
-2761 GQNNIHDAIDS
+2761 
-2772 VRGQAVAAKTTV
+2772 
-2784 TEGDN
+2784 
-2789 MVVTQSTNPDGS
+2789 
-2801 TNYEVATARD
+2801 
-2811 VDFDSVQVGDVNIDG
+2811 
-2826 ATGKISGVA
+2826 
-2835 DGTIAAGSKDAVNGG
+2835 
-2850 QLNDSVASTG
+2850 
-2860 DILGGGV
+2860 
-2867 TNEGGKLNGPFTVSG
+2867 
-2882 KGYDTVADAIQGEA
+2882 
-2896 AASKTEVTEGK
+2896 
-2907 NVTVTKTT
+2907 
-2915 GGDGQDIYNVAT
+2915 
-2927 KDDVDF
+2927 
-2933 NNVTVGGPN
+2933 
-2942 GINIDGTTG
+2942 
-2951 KISGVADGTV
+2951 GVADGTV
-2961 AAGSKDAVNGGQLDD
+2961 AAGSKDAVNGGQLND

-3034 KTTGADGQDIYNVA
+3034 KTTGADGQDIY
-3048 TKDDVD
+3048 K
-3054 FDSVQ
+3054 
-3059 VGDVSIDG
+3059 
-3067 TTGKI
+3067 
-3072 SGVADGTIAAG
+3072 
-3083 SKDAVNGGQLNDS
+3083 
-3096 VASTG
+3096 
-3101 DILGGGVTNEGSKLN
+3101 
-3116 GPFTVND
+3116 
-3123 KGYDTVAD
+3123 
-3131 AIQGEAA
+3131 
-3138 AAKTEVEAGKNMTV
+3138 
-3152 ENRTGTDGQ
+3152 
-3161 TIYEVATADDVS
+3161 
-3173 FDSVQV
+3173 
-3179 GDVNIDGT
+3179 
-3187 TGKISGIADGTIAVG
+3187 
-3202 SKDAVNGG
+3202 
-3210 QLNDSIASTGDILGG
+3210 
-3225 GVTNEGGKLNGPF
+3225 
-3238 TVSGKGY
+3238 
-3245 DTVADAIQGEAA
+3245 
-3257 ASKTEVTE
+3257 
-3265 GKNVTVTKTTGA
+3265 
-3277 DGQDIYNVATKDD
+3277 VATKDD

-3315 GTIAAGSKDAINGGQ
+3315 GTVAAGSKEAINGGQ

-3339 NSIGGETTLNPD
+3339 NSIGGETVLNPN
-3351 GSITTGNV
+3351 GSVTTSNV
-3359 GNTGQNNIH
+3359 GNTGENNIH

-3389 NMVVTQS
+3389 NIVVTES
-3396 KNADGSTN
+3396 TNADGSTN

-3455 DLMGN
+3455 DPMGN

-3478 TGVAPGRIAADS
+3478 TGVAPGRIATDS

-3557 GDENITVTS
+3557 GDENVTVTS

-3597 GDGLIIA
+3597 GDGLTIA
-3604 GGPSVTKDGIDAGDN
+3604 GGPSVTKEGIDAGDN

-3636 INGSQL
+3636 INGGQL
-3642 HGVADSVK
+3642 HGVADSVR

-3656 AKVNPDGSMT
+3656 AKVNPDGSIT

-3717 EVGLAKDIQVDSV
+3717 EVGLAKDITVDSV
-3730 TAANQV
+3730 TAKDVNANQV
-3736 NVGGAGETTIAADGV
+3736 NVGGAGGTTIAADGV
-3751 RIAEGPSITKGGID
+3751 RIAEGPSITKGGVD
-3765 AGSRKV
+3765 AGNQKV
-3771 TAVAEGAITPDSKDA
+3771 TAVADGAIAADSKDA

-3795 YENVAKALGGGAGYD
+3795 YENVGKALGGGAGYD
-3810 PSAGWTAP
+3810 PSTGWTAP
-3818 SYEVAGGKHDNVG
+3818 SYQVGGNTHNNVG

>member
-8 VWNKSLNLWTV
+8 VWNKSLNIWTV

-36 ISIKTAA
+36 TSIKTAV
-43 SLSNPQD
+43 SLSNTQY
-50 QHVLF
+50 QQVLLR
-55 KPSLIAIALSSVFFS
+55 PSLIAIALSSVFFS
-70 TGAFAA
+70 TGTFAA
-76 ANIGGGVSSN
+76 TNTGGGASSN

-93 PPNDQCSGMGGQ
+93 PSNDQCSGMGGQ

-120 AMGCGNNI
+120 AVGCGNNI

-133 TWQQRVVNRRGAGDV
+133 TWQQGLVNRRGTGNV

-167 AVGRQNMI
+167 AVGRQNTI
-175 RGIGGATVVGTA
+175 RGGGGATVVGTA
-187 NNSNSSSNFHNVL
+187 NNSSSSSNFHNVL
-200 IGQGNSSGGTGG
+200 MGQGNSAVGTGG
-212 YNTLMGVGNQVV
+212 YNTLMGVGNQIVD
-224 DAANATS
+224 DAASNP

-245 ANRVTGQTAIAFGRQ
+245 ANRVTGQTSIAFGRQ

-271 GNTATV
+271 GNVATV

-285 ALGYSATTSGA
+285 ALGFSATVDGKQGVAIGSASGVRNYDPATSARANEDAVAVGTRTNASTLESVAIGAGSEVTGTNIGLQQQIGNRRGTGTNNYPSGA
-296 RGIAIGSSDS
+296 GNYASRGTAVGQNNKISNLGGGTAIGSNNTISPAANPSSAGYNIVIGQGNLASDAYNTALGIGNDVSKGTSNTAIGVNNIANGNTAIAMGRGTNALADFSIAQGNTATVASGATGGIALGNSANTTGVRGIAIGSSTGGAQNDTTS
-306 ASRDYDLASSPHAAG
+306 AP
-321 VDSIAMGTRSKA
+321 
-333 TGNETVAVGRQ
+333 N
-344 STAGN
+344 
-349 ARDIAIGQGATAQGV
+349 AIG
-364 TDNGV
+364 TDT
-369 IRTAVA
+369 I
-375 VGSGSRA
+375 
-382 AGRNTVA
+382 A
-389 LGEASTASGSG
+389 LG
-400 ATATGAG
+400 TGAKG
-407 AQATGDFSTSTG
+407 TS
-419 NQSKATA
+419 
-426 NFTTATGNQAAALA
+426 
-440 EGATVTGSNAT
+440 
-451 AGGILSS
+451 
-458 AFGAASNASGE
+458 
-469 QSVAVGA
+469 
-476 AAESAGENAVAVG
+476 
-489 PDAKANSANDIAIG
+489 DNDIAIG
-503 NDAATALGSNGN
+503 RNAATAAGSGGD
-515 NIAMGNGVTT
+515 NIAMGNGVVT
-525 GATGQNISIGSDGTT
+525 GATGKNVAIGSEGTT
-540 ANSETA
+540 ANSRTGD
-546 EGGAVAIGRNQI
+546 GGAVSIGRGQR
-558 ASGDGAVAI
+558 ATGDGAVAI
-567 GDPNRA
+567 GDPNVA
-573 MGSGAVALGKDNTAA
+573 NGDGAIALGKDNIAAGDTAGNTVANGAVALGYENQ
-588 GDNTASTMANGAVA
+588 A
-602 IGNTNLAVG
+602 IG
-611 QGSVALGNTSTAA
+611 QGSVALGHTSVAA

-633 TANAQATRGVAM
+633 NANAQASRGVAL
-645 GSNAVAT
+645 GSNAVAS
-652 NVNDVAL
+652 NADDVAL

-665 SAANP
+665 AAANP

-684 GTSPSSVMS
+684 GTSPSSVVS

-725 STQKALGN
+725 STQQALGN
-733 LTESTANHLGGNSV
+733 LAESTANHLGGGST
-747 VNPDGSITAPSYI
+747 VNPDGTVTAPSYT
-760 VNETPINNVGDAIE
+760 VNGNNVTNVGAAISE
-774 ALDQGWNLQ
+774 LDKGWNLQ
-783 SNGAGAD
+783 SNGANGAP
-790 AIKAGD
+790 IKAGD
-796 TVDIGTVT
+796 TVDIGTVA

-812 KNGNTIQYG
+812 KDGNNIKYG
-821 LNKVLKVDSVTAGD
+821 LNRDLKVDSVRAGD
-835 TVINDNGVTIANGP
+835 TLINDNGVTIANGP

-857 AAGNPISNVGAGVA
+857 AAGNPISNVGAGVND
-871 GTDAVNKD
+871 TDAVNKG
-879 QLDDAAAAAKTEV
+879 QLDKAAAASKTEVTQGKNITVTKTTGLDGQDIYNVATADNVDFNNVTVGGANGVNIDGNTGKISGVTAGEVSATSDEAINGSQLAGTAKSVSDALGGGSTVNPDGTVTAPSYTVNGETVRNVGDAITELDKGWNLQSNGANAGAIRTGDTVDIGTVAGEENLTVTKDGNNIKYGLNRDLEVDSVRAGDILINDNGVTIANGPSITKSGINAAGNPISNVGAGVEDTDAVNKGQLDKAAAAAKTEV

-970 SDALGGGSTVNPDG
+970 SDALGGGSVVNPDG

-990 YTVNGETVRNV
+990 YTVNGKNVSNV
-1001 GDAITE
+1001 GAAISE

-1018 ANAGAIKAGDT
+1018 TKAGAVKAGDT

-1040 LTVTKNGNT
+1040 LTVTKDGNN
-1049 IQYGLNKDLK
+1049 IKYGLNRDLK
-1059 VDSVTAGDTV
+1059 VDSVRAGDTL
-1069 INTDGVTI
+1069 INDNGVTI
-1077 SNGPS
+1077 
-1082 ITKSGIN
+1082 T
-1089 VAGNPISN
+1089 
-1097 VGAGVNDTD
+1097 
-1106 AVNKG
+1106 
-1111 QLDDAAAAA
+1111 
-1120 KTEVTQGKN
+1120 
-1129 ITVTK
+1129 
-1134 TKGLDGQD
+1134 
-1142 IYNVATADNV
+1142 
-1152 DFNNVTVGDVTIDGS
+1152 
-1167 TGKISGVTAGEVSA
+1167 
-1181 TSDEAINGSQLA
+1181 
-1193 GTAKSVS
+1193 
-1200 DALGG
+1200 
-1205 GSTVNPDGTVSAPSY
+1205 
-1220 TVNGVESNNVGAAI
+1220 
-1234 SELDKGWNL
+1234 
-1243 QSNGANGAAIKAG
+1243 
-1256 DTVDIGTVAGE
+1256 
-1267 ENLTVTKN
+1267 
-1275 GNTIQYGLNKDLKV
+1275 
-1289 DSVTAGDTVINT
+1289 
-1301 DGVTISNGPSITK
+1301 NGPSITK

-1324 SNVGAGVNDSDAVNK
+1324 SNVGAGVDDTDAVNK
-1339 GQLDDAAAAA
+1339 GQLDKAAAAS

-1389 GANGVNIDGATGKIS
+1389 GANGVSIDGTTGKIS

-1483 AIKAGDTVDIGTV
+1483 AIRTGDTVDIGT
-1496 AGEENLTVTKNGNT
+1496 ATGEENLTVSKNGNT
-1510 IQYGLNKDLKVDSVT
+1510 IQYGLNKDLKVDRVT

-1545 KSGINVAGNP
+1545 KSGINAAGNP
-1555 ITNVGA
+1555 ISNVGA
-1561 GVNDTDAVNKGQ
+1561 GVDDTDAVNKGQ
-1573 LDDAAA
+1573 LDKAAA

-1593 TKTTGSDGQ
+1593 SKTTGADGQ

-1621 GANGVNID
+1621 GANGVSID

-1639 AGEVSATSDEAINGS
+1639 AGEVSTTSDEAINGS

-1682 SYTVNGVES
+1682 SYTVNGNNVT
-1691 NNVGA
+1691 NVGA

-1708 SNGANAGAVKAGDTV
+1708 TNGANAGAVKAGDTV
-1723 DIGTVTGEE
+1723 DIGTVAGEE

-1738 NGNTIQYGL
+1738 DGNNIKYGL
-1747 NKDLKVDSV
+1747 NRDLKVDSV
-1756 TAGDTVINTNGVT
+1756 RAGDTLINDNGVT
-1769 ITNGPSITKSGI
+1769 IANGPSITKSGI

-1794 VNDTDAVNKSQLD
+1794 VEDTDAVNKGQLD
-1807 KAAAAAKTEVEA
+1807 KAAAASKTEVTQ
-1819 GKNMTVES
+1819 GKNITVS
-1827 RTGTDGQTI
+1827 KTRGADGQDI
-1836 YEVATAD
+1836 YNVATAD
-1843 DVDFNNVT
+1843 DVSFDSVQ
-1851 VGGPN
+1851 VGD
-1856 GVNIDGTTGK
+1856 VNIDGTTGK
-1866 ISGVTDGTVA
+1866 ISGVADGTIA

-1882 VNGGQLNDSVASTG
+1882 VNGSQLNDSVASTG
-1896 DILGGGVTNEGGRL
+1896 DILGGGVTNEGGKL
-1910 NGPFTVNDKGYDTVA
+1910 NGPFTVSGKGYDTVA

-1955 QTIYEVATADNV
+1955 QTIYEVATA
-1967 DFNNVTVGGPNGVN
+1967 
-1981 IDGTTGKISGV
+1981 
-1992 TDGTVAAGSKD
+1992 
-2003 AVNGGQLN
+2003 
-2011 DSVASTGDILGG
+2011 
-2023 GVTNEGGKLNGPFTV
+2023 
-2038 NDKGYDTVADAIQG
+2038 
-2052 EAAAAKTEVTEGKN
+2052 
-2066 VTVTKTTGADG
+2066 
-2077 QDIYNVATKD
+2077 D

-2173 GQAVAA
+2173 GAAVAA

-2207 ADDVSF
+2207 ADDVDFNNVTVGGANGVNIDGTTGKISGVADGTVAAGSKDAVNGGQLNDSVASTGDILGGGVTNEGGKLNGPFTVSGKGYDTVADAIQGEAAAAKTEVTEGKNVTVTKTTGADGQDIYNVATKDDVSF

-2222 IDGATGKISGVADGT
+2222 IDGTTGKISGVADGTIAAGSKDAVNGGQIHGIADSVKNSIGGETTLNPDGSITTANVGNTGQNNIHDAIDSVRGAAVAAKTEVEAGKNMTVESRTGADGQTIYEVATADDVDFNNITVGGANGVNIDGTTGKISGVADGT

-2427 DNMVVTQTK
+2427 DNMVVTQST
-2436 NADGSTNYEVAT
+2436 NPDGSTNYEVAT

-2460 DVNIDAATGKISGVA
+2460 DVNIDGATGKISGVA

-2483 KDAVNGGQLNDSIAS
+2483 KDAINGGQLNDSLTS

-2573 DSVQVGDVNIDAA
+2573 DSVQVGDVNIDGT
-2586 TGKISGVAD
+2586 TGKISGVTD
-2595 GTIAAGSK
+2595 GTVAAGSK
-2603 DAINGGQLNDSIAS
+2603 DAVNGGQLNDSIAS

-2728 QIHGI
+2728 QLHGV
-2733 ADSVKNS
+2733 ADSVKTS
-2740 IGGETT
+2740 IGGKTS

-2755 GNVGNT
+2755 SDVGNT
-2761 GQNNIHDAIDS
+2761 GKNNIHDAIDS

-2789 MVVTQSTNPDGS
+2789 
-2801 TNYEVATARD
+2801 
-2811 VDFDSVQVGDVNIDG
+2811 I
-2826 ATGKISGVA
+2826 
-2835 DGTIAAGSKDAVNGG
+2835 
-2850 QLNDSVASTG
+2850 
-2860 DILGGGV
+2860 
-2867 TNEGGKLNGPFTVSG
+2867 
-2882 KGYDTVADAIQGEA
+2882 
-2896 AASKTEVTEGK
+2896 
-2907 NVTVTKTT
+2907 
-2915 GGDGQDIYNVAT
+2915 
-2927 KDDVDF
+2927 
-2933 NNVTVGGPN
+2933 
-2942 GINIDGTTG
+2942 
-2951 KISGVADGTV
+2951 
-2961 AAGSKDAVNGGQLDD
+2961 
-2976 SVASTGDILGGGVT
+2976 
-2990 NEGGKLNG
+2990 
-2998 PFTVSGKGYDTVA
+2998 
-3011 DAIQGEAAAAKTEVT
+3011 
-3026 EGKNVTVT
+3026 
-3034 KTTGADGQDIYNVA
+3034 
-3048 TKDDVD
+3048 
-3054 FDSVQ
+3054 
-3059 VGDVSIDG
+3059 
-3067 TTGKI
+3067 
-3072 SGVADGTIAAG
+3072 
-3083 SKDAVNGGQLNDS
+3083 
-3096 VASTG
+3096 
-3101 DILGGGVTNEGSKLN
+3101 
-3116 GPFTVND
+3116 
-3123 KGYDTVAD
+3123 
-3131 AIQGEAA
+3131 
-3138 AAKTEVEAGKNMTV
+3138 
-3152 ENRTGTDGQ
+3152 
-3161 TIYEVATADDVS
+3161 
-3173 FDSVQV
+3173 
-3179 GDVNIDGT
+3179 
-3187 TGKISGIADGTIAVG
+3187 
-3202 SKDAVNGG
+3202 
-3210 QLNDSIASTGDILGG
+3210 
-3225 GVTNEGGKLNGPF
+3225 
-3238 TVSGKGY
+3238 
-3245 DTVADAIQGEAA
+3245 
-3257 ASKTEVTE
+3257 
-3265 GKNVTVTKTTGA
+3265 
-3277 DGQDIYNVATKDD
+3277 
-3290 VSFDSVQVGDVNIDG
+3290 
-3305 ATGKISGVAD
+3305 
-3315 GTIAAGSKDAINGGQ
+3315 
-3330 IHAIADSVK
+3330 
-3339 NSIGGETTLNPD
+3339 
-3351 GSITTGNV
+3351 
-3359 GNTGQNNIH
+3359 
-3368 DAIDSVR
+3368 
-3375 GQAVAAKTTVTEGD
+3375 
-3389 NMVVTQS
+3389 VVTQS

-3455 DLMGN
+3455 DPMGN

-3518 DGSINTSNIGGTGKD
+3518 DGTIVTKDIGGTGKD

-3557 GDENITVTS
+3557 GDENVTVTS

-3597 GDGLIIA
+3597 GDGLTIA

-3636 INGSQL
+3636 INGGQL
-3642 HGVADSVK
+3642 HGVTDSVR

-3656 AKVNPDGSMT
+3656 AKVNPDGSIT

-3702 ISVNETTKADGSKDF
+3702 ISVNETTKADGSKDY

-3736 NVGGAGETTIAADGV
+3736 NVGGAGGTTIAADGV

-3771 TAVAEGAITPDSKDA
+3771 TAVAEGAIAADSKDA
-3786 INGSQLHQS
+3786 INGSQLHKS

-3818 SYEVAGGKHDNVG
+3818 SYQVGGNTHNNVG